1 MPVERVLPSCRRR
14 PRLPAAVA
22 SALLALLAG
31 LPGPVLAQDDRVR
44 LIQGPRDVAEW
55 EPATQEAAQLPLPP
69 RTPGG
74 PGWVVM
80 RHARPAGIDYRIHQG
95 RQDGRLPVGLD
106 DCSELFGCNVHY
118 VIHSKRLQIEAAS
131 HDFDG
136 DGVPELVF
144 ALGRPELGVV
154 VNVLK
159 AAAPRRGKGPAPWR
173 LVGRMEAPGGRVEV
187 AGDSL
192 LLPYGSLGLIDHWR
206 LARGRF
212 VRVTP

>member
-1 MPVERVLPSCRRR
+1 M
-14 PRLPAAVA
+14 AG
-22 SALLALLAG
+22 LLALLAG
-31 LPGPVLAQDDRVR
+31 LPALAQDRVR
-44 LIQGPRDVAEW
+44 LIEGPRDVADW
-55 EPATQEAAQLPLPP
+55 EPATQEAAQLPLHP

-80 RHARPAGIDYRIHQG
+80 RHARPAGIDYRLHQG
-95 RQDGRLPVGLD
+95 RQAQKLPVELD

-118 VIHSKRLQIEAAS
+118 VIHSKRLQIEVAG

-154 VNVLK
+154 VNVLQI
-159 AAAPRRGKGPAPWR
+159 AAPRRGNGPPQWR
-173 LVGRMEAPGGRVEV
+173 LIGRMEAPGGRAEV

-192 LLPYGSLGLIDHWR
+192 LLPYGSLGQLDHWR
-206 LARGRF
+206 LVKGRF